1 MKNWVEK
8 NYFYRN
14 EKSVNHGHFTYKTD
28 GRRMCS
34 EDEVGNILSFYQS
47 YTPIAWFQM
56 SFCAWNQCTIKPV
69 YWRVHLSKENIYIW
83 ISRTPTHV
91 RKKKQQRSLIF
102 SVLDFLQIHVWSAL
116 LRLIFCIILFIL
128 YCFKSIKAEQM
139 HTKFAYFKSIFL
151 FQFGTCVC
159 KFLCVCVCFLV
170 LPCVKSHIRDTADL

>member
-91 RKKKQQRSLIF
+91 RKKNNSAPWFSAFLIF
-102 SVLDFLQIHVWSAL
+102 YRYTFGQHFSGLSSASFYSSYIASN
-116 LRLIFCIILFIL
+116 RLKRNKCIPNLPISNQFFCFN
-128 YCFKSIKAEQM
+128 S
-139 HTKFAYFKSIFL
+139 
-151 FQFGTCVC
+151 GRVCVS
-159 KFLCVCVCFLV
+159 FCVCVCVF
-170 LPCVKSHIRDTADL
+170 